1 MMLPL
6 PGRRRALAILALVL
20 GTAAIGSVS
29 LLSTPALAQDP
40 RITEAQRAA
49 RDWLALSDAGDVQG
63 SYAAA
68 SPKFQASLT
77 PQQWAEASTKARLPY
92 GVVRQR
98 TLAASQAAEQAP
110 NLPAGAYVLL
120 MYRTS
125 FANRD
130 AAETITME
138 RGADGVWRLVGY
150 SIR

>member
-6 PGRRRALAILALVL
+6 PGRRRALAALALL
-20 GTAAIGSVS
+20 AIAAMIGAAPSTAW
-29 LLSTPALAQDP
+29 AQDP
-40 RITEAQRAA
+40 RITAAQVAA

-68 SPKFQASLT
+68 SPKFQATMT
-77 PQQWAEASTKARLPY
+77 PQQWADASTKARAPY
-92 GVVRQR
+92 GAVRQR
-98 TLAASQAAEQAP
+98 TLAATQAATQVP
-110 NLPAGAYVLL
+110 NLPDGAYVLL
-120 MYRTS
+120 MYRTN

-138 RGADGVWRLVGY
+138 RGADGAWRLVGY